1 MSNYTIALSGL
12 QNTSLAIDTTSNN
25 IANANTIGY
34 KAGEYVFA
42 DQFVKAINPA
52 DTARVGMGT
61 QSLGV
66 RRPMLQGTITNSAN
80 PLDLAI
86 SGKGMFR
93 LLQGSGLGDVD
104 PSAVYYSRNGQFG
117 VDKQGYIVNENGMYL
132 TGYQP
137 SRDGNSVTDD
147 YMDGGVDK
155 NGNKKRGRLLMPN
168 SNLPGNETTTS
179 SVSALLNSTSTAFT
193 STANVSFDPTQS
205 TFNNKTTQTVFDNEG
220 NSHTLEVYYRRVND
234 SSLTIAATSNGY
246 SYSPSRSASPSTLGT
261 SLVTINPNSVL
272 RVDTPSNAS
281 AQAAN
286 ASASTTITLTAVA
299 AQAGGNID
307 VLNHRVFING
317 VDSGATVSA
326 GGTTTSLTTTSAVTV
341 PSGAAVTFYAPKQTT
356 TANGAVDNS
365 TSIVTQAQ
373 VQAASIGDRIFL
385 NGVDSGKTVNSIA
398 GTTVTASAAMTMN
411 TGATLTFFKPNLDMT
426 LTAPDGTQITMQGF
440 SNRKQTGQINTA
452 TTVLTNVSTFTAAA
466 ATTAINVGDR
476 IFIKGIDTG
485 KTVATIDNAT
495 KAITTSGAITTSAI
509 TDQITFSPTE
519 NLTTTMAK
527 VEVYA
532 SLDGRFYDYNEATT
546 SSNRALTPQTPGVL
560 GYKQVSELC
569 FIGGKNIDSLVPDT
583 LSGNPMFNTTSK
595 LSTRVTN
602 QAGGTSDLVFTLDLS
617 DTSLQA
623 GAFQVTRSVQNGEP
637 LARLTNVTV
646 DNQGRI
652 VGVYGSG
659 KLQYVG
665 QLALVNFDA
674 PEGLIPVGKNAF
686 AASVVSG
693 TEQSAQGVLVG
704 RAGTGTFGEVKGQA
718 LESSNV
724 DLANEL
730 VRLMVLQR
738 SYSANSQSM
747 KAFDQTL
754 RDTLQMVG

>member
-66 RRPMLQGTITNSAN
+66 RRAMLQGTITNSAN

-93 LLQGSGLGDVD
+93 LLQGSGNGAVD
-104 PSAVYYSRNGQFG
+104 PSAVYYTRNGQFG

-137 SRDGNSVTDD
+137 SLDGDSVTDD
-147 YMDGGVDK
+147 YINGGVDK
-155 NGNKKRGRLLMPN
+155 NGNQKRGRLLMPE

-179 SVSALLNSTSTAFT
+179 HISAMLNSTSTAFT

-205 TFNNKTTQTVFDNEG
+205 TFNNKTTQSVFDNEG
-220 NSHTLEVYYRRVND
+220 NSHTLEVYYRRVSD
-234 SSLTIAATSNGY
+234 SSLTITASANGY
-246 SYSPSRSASPSTLGT
+246 SYSPSRASSPNTLGT
-261 SLVTINPNSVL
+261 TLVNINPNSVL
-272 RVDTPSNAS
+272 RMDSSSNAS
-281 AQAAN
+281 GQSSI
-286 ASASTTITLTAVA
+286 ASTSTTITLTSA
-299 AQAGGNID
+299 AASAATPVD
-307 VLNHRVFING
+307 VTGMRVFVNG

-326 GGTTTSLTTTSAVTV
+326 GGASTSLTTTSAVVV
-341 PSGAAVTFYAPKQTT
+341 PSGAAVTFYAPRHT
-356 TANGAVDNS
+356 TAAAAAVVDS
-365 TSIVTQAQ
+365 ATITTDDAPP
-373 VQAASIGDRIFL
+373 AASVGDRIFV
-385 NGVDSGKTVNSIA
+385 NGVDTGKTVNALA
-398 GTTVTASAAMTMN
+398 GTTVTASGTLSISDN
-411 TGATLTFFKPNLDMT
+411 ATLTFFKPNLDMT
-426 LTAPDGTQITMQGF
+426 LIAPDGTEITMQGF
-440 SNRKQTGQINTA
+440 GNKKQTGQNFTA
-452 TTVLTNVSTFTAAA
+452 TTVLTNA
-466 ATTAINVGDR
+466 TAITTSSNATGVNVGDR
-476 IFIKGIDTG
+476 IFVKGVDTG
-485 KTVATIDNAT
+485 RTVTAVSGTSVTAST
-495 KAITTSGAITTSAI
+495 GGITTTAI
-509 TDQITFSPTE
+509 TDLITFSPTE
-519 NLTTTMAK
+519 SLTTTMAK

-532 SLDGRFYDYNEATT
+532 SIDGRFFDYNDATT
-546 SSNRALTPQTPGVL
+546 TSNRALTPQTPGVL
-560 GYKQVSELC
+560 GYKEVSELC
-569 FIGGKNIDSLVPDT
+569 FIGGKNIDSLITDN
-583 LSGNPMFNTTSK
+583 LSGNPMFSTVTK

-602 QAGGTSDLVFTLDLS
+602 QAGGSSDLVFDLNLT

-623 GAFQVTRSVQNGEP
+623 GAFQITHSIQNGEP

-646 DNQGRI
+646 DNEGRI

-665 QLALVNFDA
+665 QLALVHFDA
-674 PEGLIPVGKNAF
+674 AEGLIPVGKNAF
-686 AASVVSG
+686 AASVMSG
-693 TEQSAQGVLVG
+693 TEHSADGVLVG
-704 RAGTGTFGEVKGQA
+704 RAGTGVFGEVKGQA
-718 LESSNV
+718 LESSTV

>member
-1 MSNYTIALSGL
+1 MSNYTIALAGL

-25 IANANTIGY
+25 IANANTVGY

-52 DTARVGMGT
+52 DQARVGMGT

-93 LLQGSGLGDVD
+93 LLQGSGDGNVD
-104 PSAVYYSRNGQFG
+104 PSAVYYTRNGQFA

-137 SRDGNSVTDD
+137 ARDGNSVTDD

-155 NGNKKRGRLLMPN
+155 NGHQKRGRLLMPD
-168 SNLPGNETTTS
+168 SNLPGNETSTS
-179 SVSALLNSTSTAFT
+179 RISAMLDSTSTAFT

-220 NSHTLEVYYRRVND
+220 NSHTLEVYYRRVSDAN
-234 SSLTIAATSNGY
+234 LTITSGVNGY
-246 SYSPSRSASPSTLGT
+246 TYSPSRASSPNTLGAT
-261 SLVTINPNSVL
+261 LVTINPNSVL
-272 RVDTPSNAS
+272 RMDSPSNAS
-281 AQAAN
+281 SQASASSSSITISVSTAAAN
-286 ASASTTITLTAVA
+286 AGSPV
-299 AQAGGNID
+299 D
-307 VLNHRVFING
+307 VTGMRVFVNG

-326 GGTTTSLTTTSAVTV
+326 GGTTTSLTTTSAVVV
-341 PSGAAVTFYAPKQTT
+341 PSGAAVTFYAPRHSTTASATT
-356 TANGAVDNS
+356 TGTTITPAAALS
-365 TSIVTQAQ
+365 T
-373 VQAASIGDRIFL
+373 ASVGDRIFV
-385 NGVDSGKTVNSIA
+385 NGVDSGKTVVSSLPTSPFTI
-398 GTTVTASAAMTMN
+398 TASSAISITS
-411 TGATLTFFKPNLDMT
+411 GDKLTVFKPSLDMT
-426 LTAPDGTQITMQGF
+426 LIAPDGTEITMQGF
-440 SNRKQTGQINTA
+440 SNKKQTG
-452 TTVLTNVSTFTAAA
+452 
-466 ATTAINVGDR
+466 
-476 IFIKGIDTG
+476 
-485 KTVATIDNAT
+485 VAT
-495 KAITTSGAITTSAI
+495 
-509 TDQITFSPTE
+509 E
-519 NLTTTMAK
+519 VLTTTMAK

-532 SLDGRFYDYNEATT
+532 SLDGRFFDYNDATT
-546 SSNRALTPQTPGVL
+546 TSNRALTPQTPGVL
-560 GYKQVSELC
+560 GYKEVSELC
-569 FIGGKNIDSLVPDT
+569 FIGGRNIDALVTDN
-583 LSGNPMFNTTSK
+583 LSGNPMFSTVTK

-602 QAGGTSDLVFTLDLS
+602 QAGGSSDLVFDLNLT
-617 DTSLQA
+617 DTSLEA
-623 GAFQVTRSVQNGEP
+623 GPFQITHSTQNGEP

-646 DNQGRI
+646 DNEGRI

-665 QLALVNFDA
+665 QLALVHFDA
-674 PEGLIPVGKNAF
+674 AEGLIPVGKNAF
-686 AASVVSG
+686 AASVMSG
-693 TEQSAQGVLVG
+693 TEHAAEGVLVG
-704 RAGTGTFGEVKGQA
+704 RGGTGIFGEIKGQA
-718 LESSNV
+718 LESSTV

>member
-1 MSNYTIALSGL
+1 MSNYTIALAGL

-25 IANANTIGY
+25 IANANTVGY

-52 DTARVGMGT
+52 DQARVGMGT

-93 LLQGSGLGDVD
+93 LLQGSGDGNVD
-104 PSAVYYSRNGQFG
+104 PSAVYYTRNGQFA

-137 SRDGNSVTDD
+137 ARDGNSVTDD

-155 NGNKKRGRLLMPN
+155 NGNKKRGRLLMPD
-168 SNLPGNETTTS
+168 SNLPGNETSTS
-179 SVSALLNSTSTAFT
+179 RISAMLDSTSTAFT

-220 NSHTLEVYYRRVND
+220 NSHTLEVYYRRVSDAN
-234 SSLTIAATSNGY
+234 LTITSGVNGY
-246 SYSPSRSASPSTLGT
+246 TYSPSRASSPNTLGAT
-261 SLVTINPNSVL
+261 LVTINPNSVL
-272 RVDTPSNAS
+272 RMDSPANAS
-281 AQAAN
+281 SQASL
-286 ASASTTITLTAVA
+286 ASASTTITLSSA
-299 AQAGGNID
+299 AANAGSGVD
-307 VLNHRVFING
+307 VTGMRVFVNG

-341 PSGAAVTFYAPKQTT
+341 PSGAAVTFYAPRQST
-356 TANGAVDNS
+356 TATATS
-365 TSIVTQAQ
+365 TGTTFTP
-373 VQAASIGDRIFL
+373 AAGIATASVGDRIFV
-385 NGVDSGKTVNSIA
+385 NGVDTGRTVVSSLP
-398 GTTVTASAAMTMN
+398 GTPYTVTAS
-411 TGATLTFFKPNLDMT
+411 GAVTVANVGDKLTFFKPSLDMT
-426 LTAPDGTQITMQGF
+426 LIAPDGTEITMQGF
-440 SNRKQTGQINTA
+440 SNKKQTGG
-452 TTVLTNVSTFTAAA
+452 STEA
-466 ATTAINVGDR
+466 
-476 IFIKGIDTG
+476 
-485 KTVATIDNAT
+485 
-495 KAITTSGAITTSAI
+495 
-509 TDQITFSPTE
+509 
-519 NLTTTMAK
+519 LTTTMAK

-532 SLDGRFYDYNEATT
+532 SLDGRFFDYNDPTT
-546 SSNRALTPQTPGVL
+546 ISNRALTPQTPGVL
-560 GYKQVSELC
+560 GYKEVSELC
-569 FIGGKNIDSLVPDT
+569 FIGGKNIDSLVTDN
-583 LSGNPMFNTTSK
+583 LSGNPMFSTVTK

-602 QAGGTSDLVFTLDLS
+602 QAGGSSDLVFDLNLTE
-617 DTSLQA
+617 TSLEA
-623 GAFQVTRSVQNGEP
+623 GAFQITHSTQNGEP

-646 DNQGRI
+646 DNEGRI

-665 QLALVNFDA
+665 QLALVHFDA
-674 PEGLIPVGKNAF
+674 AEGLIPVGKNAF
-686 AASVVSG
+686 AASVMSG
-693 TEQSAQGVLVG
+693 TEHSAEGVLVG
-704 RAGTGTFGEVKGQA
+704 RAGTGIFGEIKGQA
-718 LESSNV
+718 LESSTV

-754 RDTLQMVG
+754 RDTIQMVS

>member
-66 RRPMLQGTITNSAN
+66 RRAMLQGTITNSAN

-93 LLQGSGLGDVD
+93 LLQGSGDGNVD
-104 PSAVYYSRNGQFG
+104 PSAVYYTRNGQFA

-137 SRDGNSVTDD
+137 ALDGDSVTDD

-155 NGNKKRGRLLMPN
+155 NGNQKRGRLLMPE
-168 SNLPGNETTTS
+168 SNLPGNETS
-179 SVSALLNSTSTAFT
+179 KSHISAMLDSTGTAFT
-193 STANVSFDPTQS
+193 SSANVSFDPTQS

-220 NSHTLEVYYRRVND
+220 NSHTLEVYYRRVSD
-234 SSLTIAATSNGY
+234 TDLTITASSNGY
-246 SYSPSRSASPSTLGT
+246 SYTPGRSSSPNTLGAT
-261 SLVTINPNSVL
+261 LVTINQNSVL
-272 RVDTPSNAS
+272 RVDSPSNAS
-281 AQAAN
+281 AQAST
-286 ASASTTITLTAVA
+286 ASTSTTITLKSA
-299 AQAGGNID
+299 ASNAGSTVNVTGM
-307 VLNHRVFING
+307 RVFVNG
-317 VDSGATVSA
+317 VDSGATVSSV
-326 GGTTTSLTTTSAVTV
+326 GNGMSLTTTSSVVV
-341 PSGAAVTFYAPKQTT
+341 PSGAAISFYAPRHATT
-356 TANGAVDNS
+356 TSSAVVDS
-365 TSIVTQAQ
+365 ATISLT
-373 VQAASIGDRIFL
+373 ASAPVASVGDRIFV
-385 NGVDSGKTVNSIA
+385 NGVDTGKVVNSIA
-398 GTTVTASAAMTMN
+398 GSTVTASATMTIAS
-411 TGATLTFFKPNLDMT
+411 GAKVSFFKPKLDMT
-426 LTAPDGTQITMQGF
+426 LIAPDGTEITLQGF
-440 SNRKQTGQINTA
+440 TNKKQVGQNFTA
-452 TTVLTNVSTFTAAA
+452 TSVLSNSTSITTSSPATVVS
-466 ATTAINVGDR
+466 VGDR
-476 IFIKGIDTG
+476 IFVKGVDTG
-485 KTVATIDNAT
+485 KTVTAVSGSTV
-495 KAITTSGAITTSAI
+495 TTSTGGISTTAL
-509 TDQITFSPTE
+509 TDLITFSPTE
-519 NLTTTMAK
+519 PLTTTMAK

-532 SLDGRFYDYNEATT
+532 SIDGRFFDHNDPITT
-546 SSNRALTPQTPGVL
+546 SNRALEAQTPGVL
-560 GYKQVSELC
+560 GYKEISELS
-569 FIGGKNIDSLVPDT
+569 FIGGKNIDSLVTDN
-583 LSGNPMFNTTSK
+583 LSGNPMFSTVTK

-602 QAGGTSDLVFTLDLS
+602 QASGSSDLVFDLDLT

-623 GAFQVTRSVQNGEP
+623 GAFQITHSNQNGEP

-646 DNQGRI
+646 DNEGRI

-659 KLQYVG
+659 KVQYVG
-665 QLALVNFDA
+665 QLALVHFDA
-674 PEGLIPVGKNAF
+674 AEGLIPVGKNAF
-686 AASVVSG
+686 AASVMSG
-693 TEQSAQGVLVG
+693 TEHSADGVLVG
-704 RAGTGTFGEVKGQA
+704 RAGTGVFGEIKGQA
-718 LESSNV
+718 LESSTV